1 MNRILVLLGASK
13 LGITNGIKLGFKVII
28 ISDRDKYISSEI
40 TKLVEEIYFVKSL
53 DNEGEVFQKVRH
65 IMNLYKRIDLILS
78 FTELG
83 LRTASYISYEL
94 NLPTNPTKIID
105 YTRNKALMREKF
117 LKNDVLKLDYNVGY
131 IHEFKVD
138 KLPMC
143 LPFIVKPLDG
153 FGSKNVFLINHID
166 EWKEWYVKGN
176 RDYPNIKWILEP
188 FIEGPEYSVE
198 TVSSNGNHFIL
209 GVTKKETTGSP
220 NFIEIGHSVPG
231 ITSWDFYKKA
241 LDITETSL
249 NVMGIQY
256 GPGHIEIKWDNKES
270 KFVIIEMHTRPGGDY
285 IPYLHTLS
293 SGIDQYEMGIRSYY
307 DSSVLE
313 TTLPTSKKHSMVK
326 FLTFP
331 EGVLLGKGF
340 VNEKKD
346 VGIKDWDIYYKI
358 GDRIIKTIDSYSR
371 AGHIIVSTDSK
382 QNSANLLQA
391 FEENLI
397 VKIGSSSKSN
407 ADIEE

>member
-1 MNRILVLLGASK
+1 
-13 LGITNGIKLGFKVII
+13 
-28 ISDRDKYISSEI
+28 
-40 TKLVEEIYFVKSL
+40 
-53 DNEGEVFQKVRH
+53 
-65 IMNLYKRIDLILS
+65 
-78 FTELG
+78 
-83 LRTASYISYEL
+83 
-94 NLPTNPTKIID
+94 
-105 YTRNKALMREKF
+105 
-117 LKNDVLKLDYNVGY
+117 LKLDYNVGY

-188 FIEGPEYSVE
+188 FIDGPEYSVE

-331 EGVLLGKGF
+331 EGF
-340 VNEKKD
+340 C
-346 VGIKDWDIYYKI
+346 
-358 GDRIIKTIDSYSR
+358 
-371 AGHIIVSTDSK
+371 
-382 QNSANLLQA
+382 
-391 FEENLI
+391 
-397 VKIGSSSKSN
+397 
-407 ADIEE
+407 